1 MENIKHLQKLAEV
14 FDTDKII
21 TSDEIEQVLKG
32 ILVIMNSFKKDNQT
46 LNKETKEVVE
56 ILLNKVLTENAKL
69 KETVNRETSDQKE
82 DFAKQVKELKDLV
95 SKVQTI
101 KPIDGVDGKDADE
114 EKIVEDVLAKIKL
127 PEYEVYTLEEKG
139 EDIVAEINALPL
151 EDEYKI
157 DASHIKNLP
166 ESKGGTFNGGGWRNL
181 YQLHDVELSS
191 PTDNQVLTYDST
203 SNTWKNENSAGGGGA
218 WGTITGTL
226 SDQTDLQTALDTKV
240 DENVAITGATKT
252 KITYDAKG
260 LVTAGADAT
269 TADIADSSNKR
280 YVTDAQLTV
289 IGNTSG
295 TNTGDQDLSSYLTSA
310 TAASTYEPLRG
321 GDDNYV
327 TSAQLTIINNTSG
340 TNTGDQDLSGLV
352 PYTGATGDVNLGTY
366 GITIGSGIFKSGT
379 TSPILDIANLGIND
393 ASSNNVISIANR
405 TLIDSTSLIT
415 MIDWSSSTGIK
426 LGNTGGI
433 FATLDVS
440 DLTTGRTFTFPDAD
454 GILALTSDIS
464 ALSSVYQPLDT
475 QLTSLAG
482 LSYTGNAGKFIRV
495 NAGETDFELATVG
508 GSGTVTSVDMS
519 VPTGLTVSGNPIT
532 TTGTLAVA
540 LDTGYVIPLQTTLDG
555 YVKTDQT
562 VGQTIGATSARLTK
576 LWATDITVTNA
587 IAGSIT
593 GNAGTVTNGL
603 YTTDVGSVVQAYDA
617 DLTTWAGITP
627 GTGVGTALAVNVG
640 TAGAFVVN
648 GGALGTPS
656 SGTVTNLT
664 GTASININGTV
675 GATTPTTVKGTT
687 IDATTGFK
695 VNSAATSNTILKGN
709 GTNFVQSTETY
720 ASPGTSGNVMTSDGT
735 NWISAAP
742 AGGGGGGTIFALGKS
757 SSVAGASA
765 IAFGETA
772 YGDTYSFGAIAETD
786 FGIIATRSGT
796 LKNLYVGFYA
806 NDLDA
811 SLVFTLRINGS
822 DTTITATRTSGSTA
836 TISDTTHTVSVSAG
850 DVITIKGVVAGSS
863 GTANPYYSFQL
874 D

>member
-1 MENIKHLQKLAEV
+1 MDKLKTLKEKIEEIQAKSAVAPEMRAFV
-14 FDTDKII
+14 TLVLKII
-21 TSDEIEQVLKG
+21 KETKDNFDSISKENLATIQQAIQYIEQEHSK
-32 ILVIMNSFKKDNQT
+32 VINSVSQ
-46 LNKETKEVVE
+46 ETKEV
-56 ILLNKVLTENAKL
+56 KL
-69 KETVNRETSDQKE
+69 

-95 SKVQTI
+95 FKIQTI
-101 KPIDGVDGKDADE
+101 KPIDGITPKKGEDYFTDDDKTE
-114 EKIVEDVLAKIKL
+114 IVEDVLAKVKL

-139 EDIVAEINALPL
+139 EDIVNEINALPL

-166 ESKGGTFNGGGWRNL
+166 ESKSGTFNGGGWRNL

-226 SDQTDLQTALDTKV
+226 SDQTDLQTALNGK
-240 DENVAITGATKT
+240 
-252 KITYDAKG
+252 
-260 LVTAGADAT
+260 ADSL
-269 TADIADSSNKR
+269 TADQN

-415 MIDWSSSTGIK
+415 MLDWASSTGIK

-562 VGQTIGATSARLTK
+562 VGQTIGATGARLTK

-593 GNAGTVTNGL
+593 GNAATVTTNANLTGVVTSTGNATAIADSALSIAKTSGL
-603 YTTDVGSVVQAYDA
+603 QTALDGKQPLDADLTTIAGLTATTDNFIVSVASAWASRTPSQVRTTLGLVIGTNVQAWDAQLDTWATVTPSANGQSLVSAADYSAMRTLLGLVIGTNVQAYDA
-617 DLTTWAGITP
+617 DLTTWGAK
-627 GTGVGTALAVNVG
+627 TA
-640 TAGAFVVN
+640 
-648 GGALGTPS
+648 P
-656 SGTVTNLT
+656 SGTVLGTT
-664 GTASININGTV
+664 DAQTVTSKRIQPRTASSTTSSNLSPDLSTANVYYRTTQT
-675 GATTPTTVKGTT
+675 ATLT
-687 IDATTGFK
+687 IDAPTGTPVIGETIMIYVDSAGAQTLTINATYKAFGAAFP
-695 VNSAATSNTILKGN
+695 AATTAGKTFMMSCQYN
-709 GTNFVQSTETY
+709 GTN
-720 ASPGTSGNVMTSDGT
+720 
-735 NWISAAP
+735 W
-742 AGGGGGGTIFALGKS
+742 K
-757 SSVAGASA
+757 
-765 IAFGETA
+765 
-772 YGDTYSFGAIAETD
+772 
-786 FGIIATRSGT
+786 T
-796 LKNLYVGFYA
+796 LWA
-806 NDLDA
+806 NA
-811 SLVFTLRINGS
+811 V
-822 DTTITATRTSGSTA
+822 
-836 TISDTTHTVSVSAG
+836 
-850 DVITIKGVVAGSS
+850 
-863 GTANPYYSFQL
+863 
-874 D
+874 